1 MEFIVGLECVAKVTH
16 RHFESNETETQTK
29 KKPRLPRSNS
39 CYHFLLGHLV
49 AQFARSH
56 PPPPAYGT
64 RKAAR
69 ALDIKAHDRG
79 NGYGAHV
86 EIDTENKYGATSK
99 AYGRKI
105 DWQRPLM

>member
-29 KKPRLPRSNS
+29 KNPRLSRSNS

-49 AQFARSH
+49 AQFARST
-56 PPPPAYGT
+56 PPAHGT

-86 EIDTENKYGATSK
+86 EIDIENEYGATSK
-99 AYGRKI
+99 AYGWKI